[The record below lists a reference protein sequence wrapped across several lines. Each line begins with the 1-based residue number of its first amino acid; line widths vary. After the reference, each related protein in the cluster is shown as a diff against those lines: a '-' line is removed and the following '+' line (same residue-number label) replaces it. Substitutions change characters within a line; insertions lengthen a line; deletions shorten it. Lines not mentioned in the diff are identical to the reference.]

1 MNGCVFLDR
10 DGTINEEVG
19 YINHIS
25 RFRMLS
31 GAAEAISS
39 INKTALKAVVVTN
52 QSGVA
57 RGYFPES
64 LLLQVNELLVRNL
77 KEAGAYLDGLYYC
90 PHIPGGNIP
99 PYNIECDCRKPKTG
113 MLYKAAEE
121 LSIDLRNS
129 YMVGDRIK
137 DVEFGQNAGLKTVLL
152 LTGYGI
158 GEAKYLLPQS
168 RIVPNYIAQDLA
180 EAVRWILEDNLKAGP
195 A

>member
-1 MNGCVFLDR
+1 MNGCIFLDR

-19 YINHIS
+19 YINH
-25 RFRMLS
+25 RMLLGCRMQP
-31 GAAEAISS
+31 GAAKRS
-39 INKTALKAVVVTN
+39 INKAALKAVVVTN

-90 PHIPGGNIP
+90 PHMPGGNIP

-158 GEAKYLLPQS
+158 GEAKVFASPK
-168 RIVPNYIAQDLA
+168 PNHTELYSTRSWRGRALDF
-180 EAVRWILEDNLKAGP
+180 RR
-195 A
+195 